1 MTIQKAVL
9 IDQAADLLLKNVKEI
24 QQKRG
29 LNIDDMESIV
39 LKVLNDIREEKQK
52 EYASIILDLTY
63 HMQEQEQ
70 ELKGYKEKERLTLER
85 TGENDNPDV

>member
-9 IDQAADLLLKNVKEI
+9 IDQSADLLLKNVKEI

-29 LNIDDMESIV
+29 FNIDDMENI
-39 LKVLNDIREEKQK
+39 LLRTLNCIREEKQK

-63 HMQEQEQ
+63 HVQEQEK
-70 ELKGYKEKERLTLER
+70 ELAELKEKESTE
-85 TGENDNPDV
+85 

>member
-9 IDQAADLLLKNVKEI
+9 LDQAADLLLKNVKEI

-29 LNIDDMESIV
+29 LNIDDMENIV

-63 HMQEQEQ
+63 HMQEQEK
-70 ELKGYKEKERLTLER
+70 ELQDLRQRTPLER
-85 TGENDNPDV
+85 TENDEPDA

>member
-24 QQKRG
+24 QQKRS

-63 HMQEQEQ
+63 HMQEQEK
-70 ELKGYKEKERLTLER
+70 ELQDLRQRQSLER
-85 TGENDNPDV
+85 TQENDEPDA

>member
-9 IDQAADLLLKNVKEI
+9 IDQSADLLLRNVKEI

-29 LNIDDMESIV
+29 LNIDDMENI
-39 LKVLNDIREEKQK
+39 LLRTLNCIREEKQK

-63 HMQEQEQ
+63 HMQEQEK
-70 ELKGYKEKERLTLER
+70 ELQDLRKRQSLER
-85 TGENDNPDV
+85 TQENDEPDNQS